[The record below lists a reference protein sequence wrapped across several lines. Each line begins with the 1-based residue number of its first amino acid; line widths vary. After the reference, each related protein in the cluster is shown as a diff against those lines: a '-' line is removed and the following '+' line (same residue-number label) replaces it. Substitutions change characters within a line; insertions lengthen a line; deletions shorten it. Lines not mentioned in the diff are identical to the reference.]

1 MENARDK
8 AYQLLNGFRATQM
21 VRAVAELRIP
31 DLVAA
36 GPRSADDLAASTGVQ
51 ADPLRRMLRGLVSLG
66 VFTET
71 EDGQFGATAVS
82 ECFRDRPGTLRG
94 MALMLPNETYEAF
107 GSLMHTLRTG
117 QPAFEHVFGMT
128 HWEQLA
134 REPERSVIFN
144 AAMQSITEAIQESV
158 VAAYDFSDL
167 RSIVD
172 VGGGRGSLIA
182 ALLKANRHLTGT
194 VLDLPA
200 GLAECK
206 AYLKEQGVGDRCQVV
221 SGNFFESVP
230 AGCDAYVLKH
240 IVHDWTDEKATAILA
255 TCRKAM
261 GPGARLILVERILP
275 ARAEESPAAQRVFM
289 GDMQMLV
296 LLGGR
301 ERTIEEFEALFQA
314 AGLRLSRA
322 IPTASGFHV
331 IEAESA

>member
-1 MENARDK
+1 MEDARDL
-8 AYQLLNGFRATQM
+8 AYQLVNGFRATQM
-21 VRAVAELRIP
+21 VRATADLRIP

-36 GPRSADDLAASTGVQ
+36 GPRSADDLAATTALQ
-51 ADPLRRMLRGLVSLG
+51 AEPLRRMLRALVSLG
-66 VFTET
+66 VFVET
-71 EDGQFGATAVS
+71 EDGRFGATAVS

-134 REPERSVIFN
+134 LEPERSVIFN
-144 AAMQSITEAIQESV
+144 AAMQSITEGIQESV
-158 VAAYDFSDL
+158 VAAYDFGAL

-182 ALLKANRHLTGT
+182 ALLKANPQLRGT

-200 GLAECK
+200 GLAESE

-240 IVHDWTDEKATAILA
+240 IVHDWSDEKATAILA
-255 TCRKAM
+255 TCRNAM
-261 GPGARLILVERILP
+261 GPDARLILVERIMP
-275 ARAEESPAAQRVFM
+275 ARAEESPAARSVFM

-301 ERTIEEFEALFQA
+301 ERTTEEFEALFQA

-322 IPTASGFHV
+322 IPTASGFHL
-331 IEAESA
+331 IEALPA